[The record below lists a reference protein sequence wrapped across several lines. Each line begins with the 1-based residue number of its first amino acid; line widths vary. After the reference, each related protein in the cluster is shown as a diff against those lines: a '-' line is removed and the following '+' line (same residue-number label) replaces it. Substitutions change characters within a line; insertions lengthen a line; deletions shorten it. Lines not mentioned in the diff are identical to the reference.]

1 MSGFIKNNMGK
12 IGGAGGAVVAVV
24 AAVFA
29 YFNRGEEAAVS
40 EPAALVQ
47 GAAGTE
53 TAAAGAGTET
63 AGATGAADT
72 ASAAGT
78 AVGTGAETAAET
90 AVGTAAAGTAA
101 ETAAA
106 GTAAGTAAETAA
118 GTAAAADPAAADP
131 AADAAALGG
140 SLGPRIDLLRA
151 APDGSVTLAGTAS
164 PSEAL
169 SITVDGAKIAEAS
182 ADTAGQFATLFS
194 LPPSD
199 QPRVVGL
206 SNAQGPVA
214 GVAYILAPNVITAEA
229 AALAQAALAQA
240 GGTAGDAAGDA
251 GGEAVAQEASPT
263 VLALTEAGV
272 AVQNGAPSADLVIDA
287 ISYTAEGAVLLTGRG
302 GQAGAVL
309 RAYLNGKPT
318 AETKAAGG
326 DWTLTLND
334 VAAGDY
340 TLRVDLIGAD
350 GKVLSRAETPLRR
363 ESAEALAAA
372 GGGAG
377 ETAGALTQVTVQ
389 PGNTLWGLATGA
401 YGDGFLYVRLFE
413 ANRDQIR
420 DPDLIYP
427 GQLFN
432 IPQ

>member
-72 ASAAGT
+72 AT
-78 AVGTGAETAAET
+78 
-90 AVGTAAAGTAA
+90 AAGTAA
-101 ETAAA
+101 ETGA
-106 GTAAGTAAETAA
+106 GTAA

-372 GGGAG
+372 GGAAG